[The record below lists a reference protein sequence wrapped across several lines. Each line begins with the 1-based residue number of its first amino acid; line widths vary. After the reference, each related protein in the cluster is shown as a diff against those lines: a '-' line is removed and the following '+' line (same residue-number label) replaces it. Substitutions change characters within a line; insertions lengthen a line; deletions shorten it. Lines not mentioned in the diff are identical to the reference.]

1 MKQCLMRQVCLPD
14 CVGLVPTLDTDSDGS
29 QSSGYSASSI
39 THMNNKNEIRM
50 FENEI

>member
-1 MKQCLMRQVCLPD
+1 MRQVCLPD